1 MRSGDKDKM
10 SETAYIKCPF
20 CGFNK
25 VLYSDSYPDGEFRF
39 SGSALP
45 PSETSII
52 EIKEALAGP
61 GRGHKIKGM
70 GGFQVVETLNIIEM
84 LNEDRYSEQAEHIL
98 KILKHIFDD
107 FIRVGLFDIS
117 EFL

>member
-1 MRSGDKDKM
+1 M

-25 VLYSDSYPDGEFRF
+25 VLYSDSYMDGEFRW
-39 SGSALP
+39 SISSLP
-45 PSETSII
+45 PTEESII

-70 GGFQVVETLNIIEM
+70 GGFQVVESLNIVEM
-84 LNEDRYSEQAEHIL
+84 LNDDRYAEKAEEIL
-98 KILKHIFDD
+98 GILRRLFRDYISSG
-107 FIRVGLFDIS
+107 VFDIS